1 MKMSEA
7 LAIIMERRGIKS
19 LPASSTERYP
29 LILEAWDL
37 YRENQAINQAE
48 SHGSL
53 ENFEVSS

>member
-19 LPASSTERYP
+19 LPASSSERYT

-37 YRENQAINQAE
+37 HLKNQAINQVE
-48 SHGSL
+48 PHGSL